1 MDNTNSAQKAAGT
14 IFDNLFDVC
23 PLIDYKHDWVTSGD
37 TFNSYHGAVSGPKAP
52 VLTPGD
58 LVCSVTPLG
67 RRLLILGTELGNAVA
82 FTPYLYSQELI
93 SQCYSPAL
101 EQYIADTKSQSNLT
115 VDKRFITVQ
124 GFSRVFGST
133 RNQRNIHRIFEAESA
148 KKRAPY
154 LSMHDD
160 V

>member
-23 PLIDYKHDWVTSGD
+23 PWIDYKHDWVTSSD
-37 TFNSYHGAVSGPKAP
+37 TFNAYHGAVSGPNAP
-52 VLTPGD
+52 VLAPGD

-82 FTPYLYSQELI
+82 FTPYMHSQELI
-93 SQCYSPAL
+93 SECYSPAL
-101 EQYIADTKSQSNLT
+101 AQYITDTKSQSNLT

-124 GFSRVFGST
+124 SFARVFGST
-133 RNQRNIHRIFEAESA
+133 RNQRNIHRIFEAEST
-148 KKRAPY
+148 KKRNLY
-154 LSMHDD
+154 LSIHTAN
-160 V
+160 